1 VTVLIAADDLAEIAL
16 LLRQQISCSPPRWLA
31 INLFLVPASAAIP
44 AATKQ
49 QNEDQN
55 NDEKG
60 SGVHVYLRV
69 LISRALRTTHSNPNQ
84 RSGPHRVPSYSGTFL
99 DGSPAHHHLNVHHS
113 NNALMWRRIAITA
126 GAVEIKIGSIGLLG
140 QQTSF

>member
-1 VTVLIAADDLAEIAL
+1 MTVLIAADDLAEIAL
-16 LLRQQISCSPPRWLA
+16 LLRQQISSSPPRWLA

-69 LISRALRTTHSNPNQ
+69 LYFARAPYDTLQLQSTFRTASC
-84 RSGPHRVPSYSGTFL
+84 
-99 DGSPAHHHLNVHHS
+99 
-113 NNALMWRRIAITA
+113 
-126 GAVEIKIGSIGLLG
+126 SII
-140 QQTSF
+140 